1 MGTGDVS
8 GGNVP
13 KSVAAYTGP
22 VDVASDRVDEYLEE
36 TWHPESATDAT
47 FGSLQR
53 EGYPVTEEV
62 IGEMFAEHAE
72 ERDRRGR
79 QS

>member
-1 MGTGDVS
+1 
-8 GGNVP
+8 
-13 KSVAAYTGP
+13 
-22 VDVASDRVDEYLEE
+22 VDEYLEE

-47 FGSLQR
+47 FGALQR

-62 IGEMFAEHAE
+62 IREMFAEHAE